1 MKWSDTIPFSRAL
14 RDVLLL
20 KQAPSQDWHA
30 LLRERE
36 QAAYERGRQDG
47 EKSLR
52 EQLLQQR
59 TEMVQLQ
66 QGVVEA
72 LRNAAPQV
80 VQQSEIAM
88 IQLALE
94 AAQRIVAG
102 VPISLELVEAVVRET
117 LRQAEDSTEVTVQLH
132 PDDLELLRKHDSPV
146 LKGSPGGGVLR
157 FVSSSEVTR
166 GSCLVQT
173 RFGLIDARRETKLE
187 QIRESLAA

>member
-1 MKWSDTIPFSRAL
+1 MKWSDTIPFTRVL

-20 KQAPSQDWHA
+20 TQAPAQDWHA

-36 QAAYERGRQDG
+36 QTAYERGRHDG
-47 EKSLR
+47 EKTLR

-59 TEMVQLQ
+59 SEMVQMQ
-66 QGVVEA
+66 QGVVDA
-72 LRNAAPQV
+72 LRRAAPHV
-80 VQQSEIAM
+80 IQQSEAAM

-94 AAQRIVAG
+94 AAQKVVAG
-102 VPISLELVEAVVRET
+102 LPISVELVEAVVRET
-117 LRQAEDSTEVTVQLH
+117 LRQAEDTTEVTVQLH
-132 PDDLELLRKHDSPV
+132 PDDLELLRRHESPV
-146 LKGSPGGGVLR
+146 LKGAPGSGPLR

-187 QIRESLAA
+187 QLRESLSS